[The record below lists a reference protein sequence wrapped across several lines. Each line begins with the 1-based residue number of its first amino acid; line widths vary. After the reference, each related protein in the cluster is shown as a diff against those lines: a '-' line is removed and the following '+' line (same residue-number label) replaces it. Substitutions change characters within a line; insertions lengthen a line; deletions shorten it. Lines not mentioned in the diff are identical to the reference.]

1 MKFVVDANVLFS
13 ALIADSTTRELL
25 IELDHQYLAPQFV
38 HTEIRNH
45 RSTIE
50 DKSNVSS
57 STVDALLDALFD
69 ELALIND
76 SDLKPYM
83 DTAYAAIGDDDEDDV
98 PYLAAALAT
107 NAAVWSD
114 DSVFEKQSTV
124 EAYTTERMV
133 SEFELP

>member
-69 ELALIND
+69 ELVLIND
-76 SDLKPYM
+76 SDLKPHM
-83 DTAYAAIGDDDEDDV
+83 DTAYAAIGDDV